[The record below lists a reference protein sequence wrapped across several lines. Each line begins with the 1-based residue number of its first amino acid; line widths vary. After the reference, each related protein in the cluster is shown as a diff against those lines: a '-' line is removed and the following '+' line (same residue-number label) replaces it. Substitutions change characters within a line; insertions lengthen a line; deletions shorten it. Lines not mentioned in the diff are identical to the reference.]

1 LDRNSIAA
9 LTKPHAPPAPS
20 VGAASLP
27 CEETPEMCEY
37 CVSAGRGTVPSRR
50 AFLAAGAG
58 FALAGAMAAPAGA
71 QSAAPAPV
79 SGEEALKR
87 LVEGNARYA
96 ANKPKERD
104 FSAGRAARVSSQYP
118 FASIV
123 SCADSRLA
131 PELAFDRGPGELF
144 VVRVAG
150 NFVNEDGLASLE
162 YGAQVLGS
170 QLILVLGHTNC
181 GAVSSTINVVRNG
194 TQLPGHLPALIDAIR
209 PAVLAAQKEGA
220 SDLVKAATIA
230 NVRLNVEKLKS
241 AAPILPQRIAEK
253 KLVIAGGLYDLA
265 TGKVELV

>member
-1 LDRNSIAA
+1 
-9 LTKPHAPPAPS
+9 
-20 VGAASLP
+20 
-27 CEETPEMCEY
+27 MCEA
-37 CVSAGRGTVPSRR
+37 CSKTLLSPHSRR
-50 AFLAAGAG
+50 SFLRAGG
-58 FALAGAMAAPAGA
+58 SLALAGLAAAQGGLPAFAQAAP
-71 QSAAPAPV
+71 QPV
-79 SGEEALKR
+79 GGEEALKR

-96 ANKPKERD
+96 ANRPKERN

-209 PAVLAAQKEGA
+209 PAVLAAQKDGA
-220 SDLVKAATIA
+220 ADLLKAATIA
-230 NVRLNVEKLKS
+230 NVRLNVEKLKG

-253 KLVIAGGLYDLA
+253 KLVIVGGLYDLA
-265 TGKVELV
+265 TGKVDLV

>member
-1 LDRNSIAA
+1 MCDACSKMLFS
-9 LTKPHAPPAPS
+9 PH
-20 VGAASLP
+20 
-27 CEETPEMCEY
+27 
-37 CVSAGRGTVPSRR
+37 SRR
-50 AFLAAGAG
+50 SFLRTGG
-58 FALAGAMAAPAGA
+58 GLALAGLAAAQGGLPAFA
-71 QSAAPAPV
+71 QAPPQPV
-79 SGEEALKR
+79 GGEEALKR

-96 ANKPKERD
+96 ANKPKERN

-209 PAVLAAQKEGA
+209 PAVLAAQKDGA
-220 SDLVKAATIA
+220 ADLLKAATIA
-230 NVRLNVEKLKS
+230 NVRLNVEKLKG
-241 AAPILPQRIAEK
+241 AAPILPQRISEK
-253 KLVIAGGLYDLA
+253 KLVIVGGLYDLA

>member
-1 LDRNSIAA
+1 
-9 LTKPHAPPAPS
+9 
-20 VGAASLP
+20 
-27 CEETPEMCEY
+27 MCEA
-37 CVSAGRGTVPSRR
+37 CSKTLLSPRSRR
-50 AFLAAGAG
+50 AFLKAGGGLALAG
-58 FALAGAMAAPAGA
+58 FAAAQGGLPALAQAAPAP
-71 QSAAPAPV
+71 QPV

-96 ANKPKERD
+96 ANQPNERD

-123 SCADSRLA
+123 SCADSRVA

-194 TQLPGHLPALIDAIR
+194 TQLPGHLPSLIDAIR
-209 PAVLAAQKEGA
+209 PAVLAAQKDGA
-220 SDLVKAATIA
+220 ADLLKAATIA
-230 NVRLNVEKLKS
+230 NVKLNVEKLKS

-253 KLVIAGGLYDLA
+253 KLLIVGGLYDLA